1 MPRRPQQSRLGP
13 LGLFEQCNGK
23 YLTREEEATATT
35 HERILSCWRIIIK
48 MVNQAIAR
56 KPPSSRPLF
65 NQEDVLSE
73 VYMELMIRDSK
84 WEHARSSYISFV
96 ISIVPRIIE
105 SISEKSHQLKVP
117 PKSHNKLKK
126 GGDATTGTLRKM
138 TLAVN
143 GFVSSPEEPPFLL
156 DPPEILEIEYRA
168 RAISN
173 LVEIAMD
180 CLTPIEKEI
189 LCRSHGYDFE
199 ESQSVQQICESLG
212 IPRDV
217 VVATLIRASIKVIQT
232 AEQNKEQYESIF
244 PKES

>member
-84 WEHARSSYISFV
+84 WEHARSKI
-96 ISIVPRIIE
+96 
-105 SISEKSHQLKVP
+105 
-117 PKSHNKLKK
+117 
-126 GGDATTGTLRKM
+126 G
-138 TLAVN
+138 
-143 GFVSSPEEPPFLL
+143 
-156 DPPEILEIEYRA
+156 RA
-168 RAISN
+168 H
-173 LVEIAMD
+173 V
-180 CLTPIEKEI
+180 
-189 LCRSHGYDFE
+189 
-199 ESQSVQQICESLG
+199 
-212 IPRDV
+212 
-217 VVATLIRASIKVIQT
+217 
-232 AEQNKEQYESIF
+232 
-244 PKES
+244 